1 MVDESTQAAPS
12 GGNATPEHAAAPD
25 RSQADRTRGHS
36 PARDAREEQAPPQE
50 RMIRV
55 GETEFTERAVKDA
68 VAYRAEQELRKQ
80 TLPQSPSGY
89 EIKLPADFKTPE
101 GVRFEFDKNDPGLA
115 RFQQLAHARGMDQQ
129 TFSDALGV
137 YAANKIAEQ
146 QRLAPARAAELSKL
160 GSAAEARIGAVE
172 TWLKARIGAKANLIA
187 AQLRNFP
194 VASMVEG
201 FEEIMGQFSRQG
213 GADFDQRGR
222 SEQERPSG
230 KIPGYEN
237 MSFTQKRVA
246 QMTMPSG
253 TARGQRTTER

>member
-1 MVDESTQAAPS
+1 M
-12 GGNATPEHAAAPD
+12 
-25 RSQADRTRGHS
+25 
-36 PARDAREEQAPPQE
+36 
-50 RMIRV
+50 
-55 GETEFTERAVKDA
+55 
-68 VAYRAEQELRKQ
+68 
-80 TLPQSPSGY
+80 
-89 EIKLPADFKTPE
+89 
-101 GVRFEFDKNDPGLA
+101 RFEFDKNDPGLA

-187 AQLRNFP
+187 AQIRNFP

-201 FEEIMGQFSRQG
+201 FEEIMRQFCRQG
-213 GADFDQRGR
+213 GADFTQQGR

-237 MSFTQKRVA
+237 MSFTQRRVA
-246 QMTMPSG
+246 QMTSHPG
-253 TARGQRTTER
+253 PRPAKANRAK